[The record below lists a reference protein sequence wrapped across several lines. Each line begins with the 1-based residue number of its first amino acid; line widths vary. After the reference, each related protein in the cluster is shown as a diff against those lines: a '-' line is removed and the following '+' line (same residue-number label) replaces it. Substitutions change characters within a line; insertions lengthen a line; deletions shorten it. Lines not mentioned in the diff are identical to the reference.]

1 MSKPAWSVAIALWL
15 ISLVVVAAMAQA
27 RGTTPKKGTV
37 LSGPDL
43 GFRIDSYDGA
53 KLVGAL
59 VVRVDGRWI
68 EPKSEVRPR
77 ALGSN

>member
-1 MSKPAWSVAIALWL
+1 MSKPAWSVVIVLWL
-15 ISLVVVAAMAQA
+15 ISLVVVAVMAQA
-27 RGTTPKKGTV
+27 PGTTPRKGMV
-37 LSGPDL
+37 LSGRDL

-59 VVRVDGRWI
+59 VVQVDGRWI

-77 ALGSN
+77 PLGSN

>member
-1 MSKPAWSVAIALWL
+1 MSKRAWSAVIVVWL
-15 ISLVVVAAMAQA
+15 ISLVVTAAIAQSSE
-27 RGTTPKKGTV
+27 TTPKKGTV
-37 LSGPDL
+37 LSAPDI

-68 EPKSEVRPR
+68 EPKSDVRPR
-77 ALGSN
+77 PLGSN